1 MRQAPEV
8 SWQVLLDEDA
18 WEQAMDESSPVAPSP
33 AGHRARSRRTRL
45 LTLLLPLLLLALIAL
60 VGVGN
65 PYAQA
70 EATAQAESEAASQ
83 RQTSLTSEFFV
94 FHFSHLDQPAVS
106 AAAPRLDRAFVA
118 MRRNLGLAS
127 PGTGGERPA
136 RIVVHLLSEG
146 ERPLLLSAPGEPLL
160 LPSPRRL
167 SEQEGNSQTDLLLH
181 SVLPALAEWTL
192 AEALAEAGQNAR
204 GWKLSPALRS
214 GLRLWMQWESSGTPT
229 AERRRFVR
237 QAYGIE
243 PAAEFAGQPL
253 CRADVL
259 WQIAPNS
266 SSLLL
271 HCNPRDGSSRLGS
284 GPVTAL
290 GQIVPALAVD
300 RPSYANL
307 ESFQAALA
315 ARSWQA
321 SIGSATLLE
330 YASQRYGPGRIPL
343 LLHALTAEGKW
354 QQAIPSV
361 FGVSAEAFEAGWRAW
376 RGEVYGLPVCGPS
389 LHHLP
394 QKCADALNRIAP
406 PLAQIT
412 EIGGGQGSQQQ
423 VGQHFHIQPGVDLPP
438 GLGAP

>member
-18 WEQAMDESSPVAPSP
+18 WEQATDESAPVAPSL
-33 AGHRARSRRTRL
+33 AGRRARSRRTRL

-106 AAAPRLDRAFVA
+106 EAAPRLDRAVAA
-118 MRRNLGLAS
+118 MRRSLGLAT
-127 PGTGGERPA
+127 PGAEDERPA
-136 RIVVHLLSEG
+136 RIVVHLLADG
-146 ERPLLLSAPGEPLL
+146 ALPLLLTAPGEPLL

-167 SEQEGNSQTDLLLH
+167 SGQEGEFQAGLVLH

-192 AEALAEAGQNAR
+192 AEALAEAGQDAR
-204 GWKLSPALRS
+204 GWKFSPALRS
-214 GLRLWMQWESSGTPT
+214 GLRLWMQWESSGTPM

-243 PAAEFAGQPL
+243 PIAEFAGQPL
-253 CRADVL
+253 CRTDAL
-259 WQIAPNS
+259 WRIAPNS

-271 HCNPRDGSSRLGS
+271 HCNPRDGSSRLGG

-300 RPSYANL
+300 GPAYAPQNL
-307 ESFQAALA
+307 QSVTA

-321 SIGSATLLE
+321 AIGSATLLD
-330 YASQRYGPGRIPL
+330 YAAQRYGPGRIPL

-354 QQAIPSV
+354 QQAIPPV
-361 FGVSAEAFEAGWRAW
+361 FDVSAEEFEAGWRAW
-376 RGEVYGLPVCGPS
+376 LGEAYGL
-389 LHHLP
+389 
-394 QKCADALNRIAP
+394 
-406 PLAQIT
+406 
-412 EIGGGQGSQQQ
+412 
-423 VGQHFHIQPGVDLPP
+423 
-438 GLGAP
+438 